1 MDNSNY
7 SSEKMH
13 KINFDVGSDKYS
25 YIIGDSVSTHNINIY
40 LVTKE
45 EHEFLE
51 RCKELGM
58 IGSHCRTYNEGNSD
72 YSKHVIQPWSIWQDY
87 NLNPWDADIIKRI
100 LRTKKGESRELDYK
114 KIIHIC
120 NERLRQLEWD
130 TE

>member
-7 SSEKMH
+7 SSENSNVTDH
-13 KINFDVGSDKYS
+13 YYYTVYDNSI
-25 YIIGDSVSTHNINIY
+25 SVNNTNIY
-40 LVTKE
+40 FITKE

-58 IGSHCRTYNEGNSD
+58 IGSYCRTYNEGKSD
-72 YSKHVIQPWSIWQDY
+72 YSKHIIQPWSIWQDY
-87 NLNPWDADIIKRI
+87 NLNPWDADIVKRI
-100 LRTKKGESRELDYK
+100 LRTKQDEPRELDYK

-120 NERLRQLEWD
+120 NERLRQLQC